1 MAVRPEIKVGGKEK
15 GKIKKSAKKQSS
27 SCPHELRAEN
37 NGKTGREVTITLPPA
52 L

>member
-15 GKIKKSAKKQSS
+15 GRIKRSVKKQSS
-27 SCPHELRAEN
+27 SCPRKLRGEN